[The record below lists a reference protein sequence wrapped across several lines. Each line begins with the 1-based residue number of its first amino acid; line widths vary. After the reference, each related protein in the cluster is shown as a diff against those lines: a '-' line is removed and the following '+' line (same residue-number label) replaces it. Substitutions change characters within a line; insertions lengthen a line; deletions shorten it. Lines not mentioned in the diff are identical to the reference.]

1 MQSVGQN
8 LYHLPDSHASG
19 TQFTGCYFYTHF
31 ATSQKEEDDMS
42 RRKPNG
48 YGSVTKLKGNRSKPW
63 IIKVTQYDAD
73 GNGRQVPL
81 DYAATEEEANI
92 ILAKYNHNPW
102 NIDRKN
108 ITLADLYNQWAK
120 IKKPKLGTSLQYS
133 LQAAYNT
140 APSSTV

>member
-1 MQSVGQN
+1 MQAEHPFPLAVIFIPVFSC
-8 LYHLPDSHASG
+8 DIA
-19 TQFTGCYFYTHF
+19 
-31 ATSQKEEDDMS
+31 KKEDDMGK
-42 RRKPNG
+42 RNPNG

-81 DYAATEEEANI
+81 DYATTEEEANI

-108 ITLADLYNQWAK
+108 ITLADLASPELVTDEAFHLIVCALLLAK
-120 IKKPKLGTSLQYS
+120 YGDAILNFEGK
-133 LQAAYNT
+133 
-140 APSSTV
+140 

>member
-1 MQSVGQN
+1 MGKRN
-8 LYHLPDSHASG
+8 
-19 TQFTGCYFYTHF
+19 
-31 ATSQKEEDDMS
+31 
-42 RRKPNG
+42 PNG

-81 DYAATEEEANI
+81 DYATTEEEANI

-120 IKKPKLGTSLQYS
+120 IKKPSSEHLCSIRSKLLISI
-133 LQAAYNT
+133 
-140 APSSTV
+140 APSSMV